1 MTPAPRS
8 FALLLSLLST
18 TLAGCSSEGGAT
30 STGTAPPPSGARP
43 SGTPSAA
50 TSGPTASA
58 SSSSSPSSSGSGAVA
73 NAPPSFPP
81 PALKPFVPEVA
92 QPGDGEWTEMK
103 LEGVSPPIVMRTAL
117 HPRKDNKAAVVHLV
131 AFDFTKVELGLLPG
145 TKEPVNPSIPFAD
158 RPGKITEEQTK
169 RLIAFTNG
177 GWLSAHQGHG
187 MRVGDKKYVPP
198 QDRFCTLA
206 LTDTGAI
213 RIGTWSNIKG
223 DDAHFV
229 WIRQNVPCLIEDGK
243 LHPDIKVFEKRKWGA
258 SMDGEKDIR
267 RSAYAISKDG
277 KVLYFAIGHLV
288 DQEAFALSLAA
299 ADVQGACQMDINYA
313 FTKFMFFDKTNEK
326 GPVGS
331 APIMKDM
338 TVAPYEGWNAA
349 AARDI
354 FYLLRRPG

>member
-1 MTPAPRS
+1 MTPAS
-8 FALLLSLLST
+8 KTFALLLSLAF
-18 TLAGCSSEGGAT
+18 AGCSSDGGGT
-30 STGTAPPPSGARP
+30 STGSAPPSGARP
-43 SGTPSAA
+43 SGAPSGAK
-50 TSGPTASA
+50 TGPTASA
-58 SSSSSPSSSGSGAVA
+58 SAAASSAPSGSSAVA

-81 PALKPFVPEVA
+81 PALKPPVADVA
-92 QPGDGEWTEMK
+92 QAGDGAWTEMK
-103 LEGVSPPIVMRTAL
+103 IDGVATPIVMRTAL

-145 TKEPVNPSIPFAD
+145 TKEPVNPSIPFAE
-158 RPGKITEEQTK
+158 RPGKITDEQIK

-206 LTDTGAI
+206 LTDTGTI
-213 RIGTWSNIKG
+213 RIGTWSRIKG
-223 DDAHFV
+223 DEAHFV
-229 WIRQNVPCLIEDGK
+229 WLRQNVPCLIEDGALNPK
-243 LHPDIKVFEKRKWGA
+243 IGTFERHMWGA

-288 DQEAFALSLAA
+288 DQEAFATSIAA

-313 FTKFMFFDKTNEK
+313 FTKFMFFDHVNEK

-338 TVAPYEGWNAA
+338 TVAPLEGWSTA